1 MRTEKK
7 LTQQR
12 SEVEENKANISKFFS
27 CMSSLYSQKHGDMW
41 SNVERRFLEIPCQ
54 EMEIND
60 VRQAEERK
68 RCRKINS
75 SVLPLVRHEHPT
87 SLPEQNHPSPDLSRP
102 LLTRGRA
109 TFSQNGSSLDHDRPR
124 SAVPIEPAIRH
135 AGPKEQCSLTE
146 ETLYDHDVLHRSISM
161 IIFSF
166 FENRPRLRKASR
178 NTGRNV
184 QLWTRRG
191 SPLRALLVIS
201 VTTASATIDR
211 LSSHLFGSCGRLLV
225 LFLCLCNS
233 HLSWAL
239 SLAAIVISAATISA
253 IFAAMVAADHLYDFL
268 LQMSLWCWN
277 ASKDGK
283 CYEVKL
289 KMYWNWKAKVIRTRD
304 GEVSSDFLLF

>member
-68 RCRKINS
+68 RY
-75 SVLPLVRHEHPT
+75 
-87 SLPEQNHPSPDLSRP
+87 LSRP

-201 VTTASATIDR
+201 VTATASATIDR

-253 IFAAMVAADHLYDFL
+253 IFAAMVAAGIISPSEHGFAYFVSFL
-268 LQMSLWCWN
+268 
-277 ASKDGK
+277 
-283 CYEVKL
+283 
-289 KMYWNWKAKVIRTRD
+289 
-304 GEVSSDFLLF
+304 